1 MENKSSTYIGLAI
14 LLSTTIFV
22 VAIIVGF
29 FMWILPIYNVWRSGE
44 IGKATLQH
52 ADYER
57 QVQVVNAQANL
68 QAQKFNA
75 QAEVA
80 RANGVAQANNIIK
93 GSITDQYIKYLW
105 VQTLD
110 KGAHDQ
116 IIYVPTELGL
126 PITEAGR
133 ALPTVPA
140 PSK

>member
-1 MENKSSTYIGLAI
+1 MESQDIKPSTIITFLFMGSI
-14 LLSTTIFV
+14 LFI
-22 VAIIVGF
+22 AIIGAL
-29 FMWILPIYNVWRSGE
+29 MWIMPNYSVWRA
-44 IGKATLQH
+44 GKVGQATLQH
-52 ADYER
+52 ADFER

-68 QAQKFNA
+68 QAQKYNA

-80 RANGVAQANNIIK
+80 RATGVAQANNIIK

-133 ALPTVPA
+133 AVQ
-140 PSK
+140 K